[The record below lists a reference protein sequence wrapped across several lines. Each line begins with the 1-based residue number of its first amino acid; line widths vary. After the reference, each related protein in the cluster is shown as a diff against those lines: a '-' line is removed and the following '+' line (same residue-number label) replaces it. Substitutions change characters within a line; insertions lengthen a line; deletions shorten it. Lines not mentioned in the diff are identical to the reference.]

1 VLSIQELRSLGAS
14 LSIGAF
20 RRQLG
25 PFVLI
30 QRTPGRPVSA
40 VLEPTR
46 IAAPA
51 DIERGMLSLLFEFD
65 ELLITTLPPL
75 ERVEELS
82 VGRLPD
88 CDLFLDDASVSKRH
102 AVLSWNEPQGRCSV
116 KDLGSTNGTFLNGA
130 SLATREATLKD
141 GDILSFGNVQFWFLM
156 TDTLHARLH
165 QGPKASGKPA
175 FRGS

>member
-1 VLSIQELRSLGAS
+1 MLSIQELRALGAS

-30 QRTPGRPVSA
+30 QRSPGRPSSL

-46 IAAPA
+46 VAAA
-51 DIERGMLSLLFEFD
+51 SDIEKGMLSLLFEFD
-65 ELLITTLPPL
+65 DLLITTLPPL
-75 ERVEELS
+75 ARVEELG

-88 CDLFLDDASVSKRH
+88 CDLVVDDSSVSKRH
-102 AVLSWNEPQGRCSV
+102 ATLRWSEPQGRCTV

-130 SLATREATLKD
+130 SLGTREATLKD
-141 GDILSFGNVQFWFLM
+141 GDILSFGNVQFWYLM

-165 QGPKASGKPA
+165 GPPSGKPGY
-175 FRGS
+175 RGG